1 MRHAL
6 TARFVIIVLAV
17 TLLMAALFA
26 VIANLDP
33 AMERT
38 DELLGLEG
46 DVEQG
51 RELYMDNAARS
62 CAACHAVPAL
72 GIESENGGPPLDAVD
87 TDARTTIA
95 SIVEGTV
102 GAHDAQ
108 DYADVLTDQ
117 QIADIA
123 AWVEDVGDQ

>member
-1 MRHAL
+1 MRVSSLIRGAV
-6 TARFVIIVLAV
+6 AIVGAV
-17 TLLMAALFA
+17 LLLGACNG
-26 VIANLDP
+26 VD
-33 AMERT
+33 RT
-38 DELLGLEG
+38 DEILGLEG

-51 RELYMDNAARS
+51 RELYMENPARS

-102 GAHDAQ
+102 GAHDSQ
-108 DYADVLTDQ
+108 GYADVLTDQ

-123 AWVEDVGDQ
+123 AWVEDVGEG

>member
-1 MRHAL
+1 MRVPSLIRGSVA
-6 TARFVIIVLAV
+6 VVGVVL
-17 TLLMAALFA
+17 LLGACNG
-26 VIANLDP
+26 VD
-33 AMERT
+33 RT
-38 DELLGLEG
+38 DEVLGLEG

-51 RELYMDNAARS
+51 RALYMDNAAQS

-72 GIESENGGPPLDAVD
+72 GIESDNGGPPLTAID

-102 GAHDAQ
+102 GVHDAQ
-108 DYADVLTDQ
+108 NYTDVLTDQ

-123 AWVEDVGDQ
+123 AWVEDVGDEE